1 MQIQTQLT
9 PQQCVPKIET
19 FVELATEKV
28 LAVHDRWDRQDGSPV
43 ITVKGRYTSRSWTD
57 WTLGFFIGQALLLF
71 DMNDDDRLLRL
82 GRERTLSWMP
92 SHVTHT
98 GVHDHGFNNLSTYGN
113 LRRLILEERNGV
125 NTADL
130 AECELALKVSG
141 AVQAMRY
148 QMSETGKG
156 YIYSFNG
163 PHSLFADTIRSMRSL
178 VMSHQLG
185 HILIGE
191 GEARVNLLYRALEH
205 AETTSIFNVYY
216 GEGRDTYDVPGR
228 VVHESIF
235 NVNDG
240 KYRCPSTQQGYS
252 PFTTWTRGASWV
264 ILGFAELLEYLPHA
278 DEAEFSALG
287 GRESVQARY
296 ERLLRMTCD
305 YYIDGYTCKDGIP
318 FWDVGAPGLVHLPDY
333 QSTDSDPYNP
343 YEPVDSSAAAITAQG
358 LIRFGKY
365 LQAKGDSDAER
376 YIAAGLTIAETLFSE
391 PYLST
396 DPTHEGLILHSIYHQ
411 PRGFDYVPDG
421 SRIPY
426 GESSLWGDYH
436 AVELALLISRMAS
449 GQYYSFFDHT

>member
-1 MQIQTQLT
+1 MQIQTHLT
-9 PQQCVPKIET
+9 PQACSSKIDT
-19 FVELATEKV
+19 FVSLATEKV
-28 LAVHDRWDRQDGSPV
+28 LAVHDRWNRQDGSPV
-43 ITVKGRYTSRSWTD
+43 VTVNGKYTSRAWTD

-71 DMNDDDRLLRL
+71 DINGDDRLLKI

-92 SHVTHT
+92 SHISHT
-98 GVHDHGFNNLSTYGN
+98 GVHDHGFNILSTYGN
-113 LRRLILEERNGV
+113 LRRLILEEKPGV
-125 NTADL
+125 DASDL
-130 AECELALKVSG
+130 AECVLALKLSG

-185 HILIGE
+185 HQLIGE
-191 GEARVNLLYRALEH
+191 GETRVNLFQRALEH
-205 AETTSIFNVYY
+205 ADTTATFNVYY

-235 NVNDG
+235 NINDG

-252 PFTTWTRGASWV
+252 PFSTWTRGASWV
-264 ILGFAELLEYLPHA
+264 ICGFAELLESFAHVQ
-278 DEAEFSALG
+278 DDEFSAFG
-287 GRESVQARY
+287 GRDAVQSHY
-296 ERLLRMTCD
+296 ERVLRLTCD

-318 FWDVGAPGLVHLPDY
+318 FWDTGAPGLVHLPDY
-333 QSTDSDPYNP
+333 QSKDSDPYNP

-358 LIRFGKY
+358 LIRFGMY
-365 LQAKGDSDAER
+365 LKAKGDMDYER
-376 YIAAGLTIAETLFSE
+376 YIAAGLTTAQTLLSE

-396 DPTHEGLILHSIYHQ
+396 DTAHEGLILHSVYHK
-411 PRGFDYVPDG
+411 PRGFDYIPEGSNVPF
-421 SRIPY
+421 

-436 AVELALLISRMAS
+436 AVELAVLIKRMAS
-449 GQYYSFFDHT
+449 GGYVTFLG